1 MDNNLEKNQIEIGS
15 AIRLPK
21 SDKSITVYTT
31 ITDKIHIDIL
41 SEKTPDLPFKLLMS
55 SLKNNDQLKK
65 AKELVIIT
73 HKGKEIAKIVNGEFK
88 ITKLNF
94 FLKLFFKSIF

>member
-1 MDNNLEKNQIEIGS
+1 MSKLQNNTIEIGS
-15 AIRLPK
+15 AVRLPNTE
-21 SDKSITVYTT
+21 KSITLFTT
-31 ITDKIHIDIL
+31 IDDKIHIDIL

-65 AKELVIIT
+65 AKDLIIIS
-73 HKGKEIAKIVNGEFK
+73 HKGKEIAKIEKGEFK

-94 FLKLFFKSIF
+94 FLKLFFKSLF